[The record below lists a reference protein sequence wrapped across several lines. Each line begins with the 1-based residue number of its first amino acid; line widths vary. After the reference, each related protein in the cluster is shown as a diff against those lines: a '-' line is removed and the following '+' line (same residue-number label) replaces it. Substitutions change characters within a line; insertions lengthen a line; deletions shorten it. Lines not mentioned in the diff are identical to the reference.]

1 MKAFSAGGGM
11 EGEKATLIDTDASI
25 EGTLRGKDARILGRF
40 KGDIELKGR
49 LTLGEGCSVEAKVL
63 ADTAEV
69 AGEFK
74 GDLVVEKLILHEKAR
89 VSGTFDARVLS
100 VREGAQMNGA
110 VNAGEARTGVSAA
123 LAKPVAPIPAPPK
136 PTPGATTG

>member
-1 MKAFSAGGGM
+1 MLEDELLLTVRLQHHGVLVKRADAARQLDSAEQVNGNAG
-11 EGEKATLIDTDASI
+11 SP
-25 EGTLRGKDARILGRF
+25 
-40 KGDIELKGR
+40 
-49 LTLGEGCSVEAKVL
+49 
-63 ADTAEV
+63 EV

-110 VNAGEARTGVSAA
+110 VNAGEARKGVSAA

>member
-1 MKAFSAGGGM
+1 M
-11 EGEKATLIDTDASI
+11 EPDKTLIDTDASI
-25 EGTLRGKDARILGRF
+25 EGTLKGKDARVLGRF

-63 ADTAEV
+63 ADTAEI

-89 VSGTFDARVLS
+89 VSGTVDARVLS

-110 VNAGEARTGVSAA
+110 VNAGEGRKAATSA
-123 LAKPVAPIPAPPK
+123 LAKPVAPIPPLPPK
-136 PTPGATTG
+136 PTGATTG